1 MLSKTQFWRTITG
14 LVLFAIAFGYVEAA
28 VVAYLRS
35 IYTPIRAH
43 FYPPSSADEL
53 FPLLTLDQLRILG
66 PEHTARLNTEL
77 GREFATMLMLSGVA
91 LVAARKPREW
101 IAAFLLCFGIWDITF
116 YAFLK
121 LLLNWPASLL
131 TWDILFLLPVPWVG
145 PVIAPILVSVSM
157 IVAGFY
163 GLWRE
168 YNENPFPMTRAR
180 WAFIGLGGLL
190 VFLAFIYDFPNT
202 ARGGNP
208 NTFRWDIFLVGEGI
222 AVLAVITALWRRSAT
237 RGAEKG

>member
-1 MLSKTQFWRTITG
+1 MSSKTRFWRTITG

-28 VVAYLRS
+28 VVAYLRA
-35 IYTPIRAH
+35 IYDPIRAH
-43 FYPPSSADEL
+43 FYPPSSAGEL

-66 PEHTARLNTEL
+66 PEHTARLKTEL

-101 IAAFLLCFGIWDITF
+101 IAAFVLCFGIWDITF
-116 YAFLK
+116 YGFLK

-131 TWDILFLLPVPWVG
+131 TWDILFLLPGPWVG

-157 IVAGFY
+157 ILAGFY

-168 YNENPFPMTRAR
+168 YNENPFPMTRTR

-208 NTFRWDIFLVGEGI
+208 KAFRWDIFLVGEGM
-222 AVLAVITALWRRSAT
+222 AVLALISAVWRRSRET
-237 RGAEKG
+237 HL